1 MLGFLGAW
9 FFKPHFHNSFR
20 GYYSK
25 IDCGIA
31 IQSTGL
37 QIYGDTVFVDGAI
50 YKLNEVTMQMLD
62 NEKNVVGTFDKKGVV
77 IKNKTGKDSYYI
89 KY

>member
-1 MLGFLGAW
+1 MKKVDGYRLLNKPDHAVLLFPLTVIIFVLLGAC
-9 FFKPHFHNSFR
+9 FFKPHFR

-50 YKLNEVTMQMLD
+50 YELNEVTMQILD
-62 NEKNVVGTFDKKGVV
+62 NEKT
-77 IKNKTGKDSYYI
+77 
-89 KY
+89 